1 MKITADSLA
10 TFNAEGQLA
19 SFRYL
24 YVIAGD
30 CLYLPH
36 GSLVCEKA
44 TGSHNTSIRVASML
58 VRKHHQMALDFMKI
72 MYIPNAPRLVYMFF
86 AFPFFFNSALE
97 VEAIH
102 SYHQQMKI

>member
-1 MKITADSLA
+1 M
-10 TFNAEGQLA
+10 
-19 SFRYL
+19 
-24 YVIAGD
+24 IAGD

-72 MYIPNAPRLVYMFF
+72 VYIPNAPRLVYRLLLSLFSST
-86 AFPFFFNSALE
+86 SALE
-97 VEAIH
+97 VEAIY